1 MQNASRREKTIA
13 DDDMEMNGSRTV
25 PADIDTTWR
34 ALNDPEVLKACIP
47 GCESVERVSDNEY
60 RLTMTARVGP
70 VSARFTGRIVLAD
83 IVAPTSYTLSFEG
96 QGGAAGFAKGEA
108 RVTLSANDP
117 GTRIDYQVKSQV
129 GGKLAQIGSRLVD
142 GAAAKVADDFFAR
155 FVDRF
160 GGPPAAAEDAD
171 ASNLSGAVPGSAYSQ
186 IRVALRT
193 MSVRLVLAAAIIALM
208 AIYWLTRPA

>member
-1 MQNASRREKTIA
+1 
-13 DDDMEMNGSRTV
+13 MEMNGSRTV
-25 PADIDTTWR
+25 PADIETTWR
-34 ALNDPEVLKACIP
+34 ALNDPEVLKACIA

-60 RLTMTARVGP
+60 RLAMTARVGP

-108 RVTLSANDP
+108 RVVLADNNP
-117 GTRIDYQVKSQV
+117 GTRIDYQAKAQV

-155 FVDRF
+155 FADRL
-160 GGPPAAAEDAD
+160 GGPSPATVDGGGTNIPANPVAAE
-171 ASNLSGAVPGSAYSQ
+171 SQ
-186 IRVALRT
+186 IRAALRT
-193 MSVRLVLAAAIIALM
+193 MSVRLALAAAIIAVM
-208 AIYWLTRPA
+208 AIYWFTRPA

>member
-1 MQNASRREKTIA
+1 
-13 DDDMEMNGSRTV
+13 MEMTGSRTV
-25 PADIDTTWR
+25 PADIETTWR
-34 ALNDPEVLKACIP
+34 ALNDPQVLKACIA

-108 RVTLSANDP
+108 RVTLADNNP
-117 GTRIDYQVKSQV
+117 GTRIDYQAKAQV

-155 FVDRF
+155 FADRL
-160 GGPPAAAEDAD
+160 GGPSPATVDA
-171 ASNLSGAVPGSAYSQ
+171 GATNISANPVTREGQ
-186 IRVALRT
+186 IRAALRT
-193 MSVRLVLAAAIIALM
+193 MSVRLVLAAAIIAVM
-208 AIYWLTRPA
+208 AIYWFTRQA

>member
-1 MQNASRREKTIA
+1 
-13 DDDMEMNGSRTV
+13 MEMNGSRTV
-25 PADIDTTWR
+25 PADVDTTWR
-34 ALNDPEVLKACIP
+34 ALNDPEALKACIP

-70 VSARFTGRIVLAD
+70 VSARFAGRIVLAD

-108 RVTLSANDP
+108 RVTLSANEP

-155 FVDRF
+155 FADRL
-160 GGPPAAAEDAD
+160 GGAPAGAESTQLPGA
-171 ASNLSGAVPGSAYSQ
+171 AVPRSAYGQ
-186 IRVALRT
+186 VRAALRV
-193 MSVRLVLAAAIIALM
+193 MWVRLALAAAIIAGIV
-208 AIYWLTRPA
+208 IYWLSR

>member
-1 MQNASRREKTIA
+1 MQSDSRRERTTAEI
-13 DDDMEMNGSRTV
+13 DMEMNGSRTV

-60 RLTMTARVGP
+60 RLTMTVRVGP

-108 RVTLSANDP
+108 RVTLTADEP

-160 GGPPAAAEDAD
+160 GKPPAAAADAD
-171 ASNLSGAVPGSAYSQ
+171 ATEPGVAVPETASSQ
-186 IRVALRT
+186 MRAALRT
-193 MSVRLVLAAAIIALM
+193 MSVRLALAAVIIAVM
-208 AIYWLTRPA
+208 AIYWFTRPA

>member
-1 MQNASRREKTIA
+1 
-13 DDDMEMNGSRTV
+13 MEMNGSRTV

-108 RVTLSANDP
+108 RDTLAADEP

-160 GGPPAAAEDAD
+160 GKPPAAAVDAD
-171 ASNLSGAVPGSAYSQ
+171 ATEPGVAVSETASSQ
-186 IRVALRT
+186 MRAALRT
-193 MSVRLVLAAAIIALM
+193 MSVRLALAAAIIAMM
-208 AIYWLTRPA
+208 AIYWFTRPA

>member
-1 MQNASRREKTIA
+1 
-13 DDDMEMNGSRTV
+13 MEMNGSRTV

-34 ALNDPEVLKACIP
+34 ALNDPEALKACIP

-108 RVTLSANDP
+108 RVTLSANEP

-155 FVDRF
+155 FADRL
-160 GGPPAAAEDAD
+160 GGPSPATVDAGATNISANPMAAE
-171 ASNLSGAVPGSAYSQ
+171 SQ
-186 IRVALRT
+186 IRAALRS
-193 MSVRLVLAAAIIALM
+193 MSVRLALAAAIIAVM